1 MAINPEGENKTT
13 GDQMDLVTVDHPS
26 GSFRFLPATSAY
38 SAGIAVS
45 EGFEITALRLLDC
58 PSLVNGFRRIDEEIE
73 SRGLSPTALVGL
85 HLHSPGVFSLEG
97 FAEFNNTY
105 RQLLLD
111 RSLTLGDLNP
121 ISRTNVIPIHDGPK
135 EPSIAMA
142 FIVHPSQ
149 GSGGID
155 FIVAGA
161 GEVDGGLGAE
171 NIVARGDLS
180 VQGLT
185 LKVECVLR
193 IMLKRL
199 AALKATGNS
208 PTVVNVYTAQDILG
222 LTNAIVPKLPS
233 ISRNGFA
240 SWLMRPP
247 VHEVEFEMD
256 CLRYSNWTTI

>member
-1 MAINPEGENKTT
+1 V
-13 GDQMDLVTVDHPS
+13 DLETVNHPS

-38 SAGIAVS
+38 SAGIAAS
-45 EGFEITALRLLDC
+45 DGFEITALRMLDC
-58 PSLVNGFRRIDEEIE
+58 PSLVNGFKRIDEEIQ
-73 SRGLSPTALVGL
+73 SRGLSSTALVGL

-97 FAEFNNTY
+97 FAKFNDTY

-111 RSLTLGDLNP
+111 RFLTLGDVNP
-121 ISRTNVIPIHDGPK
+121 ISRTNVIPIHDGPI

-142 FIVHPSQ
+142 FIVHPSE
-149 GSGGID
+149 GPGGID

-180 VQGLT
+180 IHGLT

-208 PTVVNVYTAQDILG
+208 PTVINVYTAHEILG
-222 LTNAIVPKLPS
+222 LTNAIGSKIPS
-233 ISRNGFA
+233 ISRNGFT

-247 VHEVEFEMD
+247 VNEVEFEMD